1 MINAYINIILYW
13 FIYYLQIKIILPLYC
28 TIFFC
33 QSYIIYFLRFL
44 RVIQI
49 NLQTLSDHHYCSCSQ
64 DSNISVA
71 LLVFMLHLSV
81 FDVFSKYF
89 YCLSFGTSYW
99 FNVIFR
105 IIYLF
110 FYLNRS
116 IIKFMFIQSFVCSLL
131 ITINFS
137 ILILFFYF
145 EKTYLQN
152 AFIFGTPTENPW
164 PFHSLFIISIIY
176 LIKIIFIFV

>member
-1 MINAYINIILYW
+1 
-13 FIYYLQIKIILPLYC
+13 
-28 TIFFC
+28 
-33 QSYIIYFLRFL
+33 
-44 RVIQI
+44 
-49 NLQTLSDHHYCSCSQ
+49 
-64 DSNISVA
+64 
-71 LLVFMLHLSV
+71 MLHLSV

-116 IIKFMFIQSFVCSLL
+116 IIKSMFIQSFVCSLL
-131 ITINFS
+131 IIINFS

-164 PFHSLFIISIIY
+164 PFHSLFIILIIY
-176 LIKIIFIFV
+176 LIKIIFIFVWINYLNYLLVCDLQKIHFLLPWNMPRFPIFTHFFKIELLIHLDINCTS